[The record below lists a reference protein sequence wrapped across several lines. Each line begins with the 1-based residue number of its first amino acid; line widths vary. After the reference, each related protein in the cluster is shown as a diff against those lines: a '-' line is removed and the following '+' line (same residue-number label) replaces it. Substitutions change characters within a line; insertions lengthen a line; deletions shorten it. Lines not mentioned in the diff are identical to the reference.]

1 MGDGEKM
8 KKYSLKYLE
17 SDGVKKKIEIV
28 KRWVEQFGVIWSRRV
43 LYELVSNQLVKDTSD
58 SQYQQ
63 VCNLFQALR
72 HEGFI
77 PYDWFE
83 DRRTSVSNVGIE
95 NGQSWEDTFNFMVN
109 HWKRSSKSLQ
119 KYYVEVWTEKR
130 LSEVTRQL
138 LNKYEIG
145 TVMGQGFIGDVPFH
159 DAIERIPSILDEY
172 NLPVKIFYIS
182 DFDCEGEHTFNLC
195 KQKLEPLGDIEV
207 KKLFLTKEQIDNY
220 GFISN
225 IGYKERIDKLK
236 RNPKKWKAHLT
247 KEYVKSFFNE
257 YDVVQYEFDQFPV
270 DILNKNLE
278 DTISRY
284 ISFDTIINTEKI
296 CREEVKEW
304 MDKHYNA

>member
-1 MGDGEKM
+1 MR
-8 KKYSLKYLE
+8 KYSLKYLE
-17 SDGVKKKIEIV
+17 SDAVKRKIEIIE
-28 KRWVEQFGVIWSRRV
+28 KWVEQFGVIWSRRV

-83 DRRTSVSNVGIE
+83 DKRTSVSNVGIK
-95 NGQSWEDTFNFMVN
+95 NGQSWEYTFNLMAN

-130 LSEVTRQL
+130 LSEITRRL
-138 LNKYEIG
+138 LDKYEIG
-145 TVMGQGFIGDVPFH
+145 TVVGEGFIGDVPFH
-159 DAIERIPSILDEY
+159 DTIERMPDILEKY
-172 NLPVKIFYIS
+172 GLPVKIYYIS

-195 KQKLEPLGDIEV
+195 KQKLEPIGDIEV
-207 KKLFLTKEQIDNY
+207 KKLFLTKEQIDHY

-257 YDVVQYEFDQFPV
+257 NDIVQYEFDQFPV
-270 DILNKNLE
+270 NILNEILE
-278 DTISRY
+278 NTISSY
-284 ISFDTIINTEKI
+284 ISLEIIENTDRL
-296 CREEVKEW
+296 CRKEVKEW
-304 MDKHYNA
+304 MDKHYVE